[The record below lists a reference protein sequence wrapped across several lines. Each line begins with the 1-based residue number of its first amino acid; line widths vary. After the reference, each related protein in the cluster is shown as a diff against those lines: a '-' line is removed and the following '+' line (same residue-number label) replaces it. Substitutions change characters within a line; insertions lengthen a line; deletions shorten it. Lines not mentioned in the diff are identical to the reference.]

1 MNRRNRAWNLA
12 RVMSRRF
19 VGAPMRGCTES
30 GRVAYFR
37 GSPTVP
43 RPGRTPVGGGHSR
56 LAEPTRSVLIVDDEA
71 DIRSLLKDLLTDE
84 GYKVSVAKSGAEAVE
99 QIQKARPDLAMMDI
113 KLPDQDGIGLL
124 RTLRREH
131 PELEV
136 IVMTAF
142 GGSSTAIKAMEHGA
156 YDYVTKPFDI
166 DDLLATLKRVFE
178 HADMSSEVS
187 ALRLELGKR
196 EAERERIVGSSKP
209 MLEVFK
215 LIGKVAPSDATV
227 LITGESGTGKEL
239 IAEALHRASKRNPH
253 PLVKVSCA
261 ALPETLLETELF
273 GHEKGSFTGAMTMRK
288 GRFETANKGTI
299 FLDEIGEMT
308 LGTQTKLLRILQE
321 REFERIGSNTPIQ
334 IDIRVI
340 VATNRNLA
348 EEVDRGRFRE
358 DLYYRLNVIHIHM
371 PPLRDRKEDIPLL
384 VEHFLIKYRHAP
396 EAIPTSITEEALQR
410 LVDYDW
416 PGNVRELENVIE
428 RAVVLSR
435 GNPITVQ
442 NLPFDDRR
450 EAADRRRLAGR
461 RSRMDDEDLEADAVL
476 ADAKGVAASSNGG
489 AGNGRSF
496 KDQVAALERQLIKEA
511 LDRADGNRSKA
522 AEELGIYRRLLY
534 AKIKEYGLGE

>member
-1 MNRRNRAWNLA
+1 MA
-12 RVMSRRF
+12 
-19 VGAPMRGCTES
+19 ES
-30 GRVAYFR
+30 K
-37 GSPTVP
+37 
-43 RPGRTPVGGGHSR
+43 
-56 LAEPTRSVLIVDDEA
+56 RSVLVVDDEA
-71 DIRSLLKDLLTDE
+71 DIRTLLKDLLSEE
-84 GYKVSVAKSGAEAVE
+84 GYTVRLGKSGAEAIE
-99 QIQKARPDLAMMDI
+99 QIAKDLPDLVMMDV
-113 KLPDQDGIGLL
+113 KLPDQDGIGVL
-124 RTLRREH
+124 RQLKREH

-253 PLVKVSCA
+253 PLIKVSCA

-308 LGTQTKLLRILQE
+308 PGTQTKLLRILQE
-321 REFERIGSNTPIQ
+321 REFERIGSNVPIK

-340 VATNRNLA
+340 TATNRNLA
-348 EEVDRGRFRE
+348 EQVDKGKFRE

-384 VEHFLIKYRHAP
+384 VEHFLVKYRHSP
-396 EAIPTSITEEALQR
+396 GAIPTTISEEAIQK
-410 LVDYDW
+410 LVAYDW
-416 PGNVRELENVIE
+416 PGNVRELENAIE

-435 GNPITVQ
+435 GNPIT
-442 NLPFDDRR
+442 NEHLPFGEGTEKLDQVRPAKRQIAIRGRLGRAQRR
-450 EAADRRRLAGR
+450 RAAYRWRRWDEQWRRLQGTRRGPGEAAHQGGPRPSRRQSNQGGR
-461 RSRMDDEDLEADAVL
+461 
-476 ADAKGVAASSNGG
+476 
-489 AGNGRSF
+489 
-496 KDQVAALERQLIKEA
+496 
-511 LDRADGNRSKA
+511 
-522 AEELGIYRRLLY
+522 
-534 AKIKEYGLGE
+534 

>member
-1 MNRRNRAWNLA
+1 MAD
-12 RVMSRRF
+12 
-19 VGAPMRGCTES
+19 
-30 GRVAYFR
+30 
-37 GSPTVP
+37 SP
-43 RPGRTPVGGGHSR
+43 
-56 LAEPTRSVLIVDDEA
+56 RSVLVVDDDS
-71 DIRSLLKDLLTDE
+71 DIRTLLKDLLSEE
-84 GYKVSVAKSGAEAVE
+84 GYAVRTAKTGAEAIE
-99 QIQKARPDLAMMDI
+99 QIGKDLPDLAMMDI
-113 KLPDQDGIGLL
+113 KLPDQDGIGVL
-124 RTLRREH
+124 RQLKREH
-131 PELEV
+131 SDLEV

-142 GGSSTAIKAMEHGA
+142 GGSSSAIKAMEHGA
-156 YDYVTKPFDI
+156 YDYVTKPFEI

-196 EAERERIVGSSKP
+196 EAERERIVGSSRP

-308 LGTQTKLLRILQE
+308 PGTQTKLLRILQE
-321 REFERIGSNTPIQ
+321 REFERIGSNTPIK

-340 VATNRNLA
+340 TATNRNLA
-348 EEVDRGRFRE
+348 DEVTSGKFRE

-371 PPLRDRKEDIPLL
+371 PPLRDRKDDIPLL
-384 VEHFLIKYRHAP
+384 VEHFLVKFRHSAG
-396 EAIPTSITEEALQR
+396 AIPTAISEEALQR

-416 PGNVRELENVIE
+416 PGNVRELENAIE

-435 GNPITVQ
+435 GNPITLEH
-442 NLPFDDRR
+442 LPFGNTR
-450 EAADRRRLAGR
+450 EARDRKRLAERRLR
-461 RSRMDDEDLEADAVL
+461 LKDDEENLSNRRDELEADEAMAE
-476 ADAKGVAASSNGG
+476 ADTTGADDTFKGRVS
-489 AGNGRSF
+489 
-496 KDQVAALERQLIKEA
+496 ALERQLIKEA
-511 LDRADGNRSKA
+511 LERADGNRSKA
-522 AEELGIYRRLLY
+522 ADELGIYRRLLY